1 MFSGIIK
8 AIGTIE
14 SVEDSGSTRRIQIAS
29 SISDTLTIDQ
39 SIAHDGVC
47 LTVIA
52 VSEGTHTVEVVH
64 ETLSK
69 TSLAQWTKD
78 TIVNLEKSITPN
90 TLLDGHLVQ
99 GHVDTTLR
107 CTRIDDLNG
116 SWKCYFDLP
125 VDFAPLVISHGSI
138 CINGISLTVAELG
151 ENYFAVAIIP
161 YTFHNTNFKNLKVD
175 DQVNIEFDVLG
186 KYIVR
191 QVQLRSLTE

>member
-8 AIGTIE
+8 AIGTVE
-14 SVEDSGSTRRIQIAS
+14 SVEDIGTTRRIQIAS
-29 SISDTLTIDQ
+29 SISDSLTIDQ
-39 SIAHDGVC
+39 SIAHNGVC

-69 TSLAQWTKD
+69 TSLGHWSRD

-90 TLLDGHLVQ
+90 TLLDGHMVQ
-99 GHVDTTLR
+99 GHVDTTVR
-107 CTRIDDLNG
+107 CSKIDNLDG

-125 VDFAPLVISHGSI
+125 ADFAPLVISHGSI
-138 CINGISLTVAELG
+138 CINGVSLTIAELG

-161 YTFHNTNFKNLKVD
+161 YTFRNTNFRNLKVD

-191 QVQLRSLTE
+191 LVQLRSLTE